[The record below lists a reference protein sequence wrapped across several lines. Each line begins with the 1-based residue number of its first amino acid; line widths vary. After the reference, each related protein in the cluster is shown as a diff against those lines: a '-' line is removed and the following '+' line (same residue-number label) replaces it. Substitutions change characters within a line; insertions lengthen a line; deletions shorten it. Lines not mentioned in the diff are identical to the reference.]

1 MAILL
6 NDSVAVTRGPEVVL
20 MVDKAAVGD
29 VRHQFPVAEAAHQIS
44 GRIEFQERRRLF
56 RYFSFLVGDITA
68 IHDEDV
74 VLRIDTNTAHL
85 AKHPVVRQRF
95 GPRRIYLKSGRF
107 RLGCT

>member
-29 VRHQFPVAEAAHQIS
+29 VRHHFPVAEAAHQIS

-56 RYFSFLVGDITA
+56 RYFSLLVGDITA
-68 IHDEDV
+68 VHDEDMV
-74 VLRIDTNTAHL
+74 CAD
-85 AKHPVVRQRF
+85 
-95 GPRRIYLKSGRF
+95 
-107 RLGCT
+107 RLV